1 MNKISF
7 FPIFLICLSM
17 ALGIKAFA
25 QEVHGYGMLIAND
38 LSDDDFIVTDHEYFN
53 DSSYAY
59 GVSMETPRYYDE
71 ELTRMTITTEL
82 GKYSDIIRISP
93 WSRTESY
100 TKSSYRIDDT
110 LLVIVIYENSKDSYG
125 RSQGCNVWIAE
136 EILPHWK
143 NTKYTTKK
151 KRTSKKRRGKRK

>member
-25 QEVHGYGMLIAND
+25 QEVHGYGMVIAND
-38 LSDDDFIVTDHEYFN
+38 LSDFDFIVTDHEYIN
-53 DSSYAY
+53 DSSYLY
-59 GVSMETPRYYDE
+59 GVRMETSDFYDE
-71 ELTRMTITTEL
+71 DLTRRVITTVL

-100 TKSSYRIDDT
+100 TKSGYRIDDT
-110 LLVIVIYENSKDSYG
+110 LLVITIYENSKDSYG
-125 RSQGCNVWIAE
+125 RSQGCTVCIGE
-136 EILPHWK
+136 EIIPYWK